1 MAVQGKKNFL
11 YLLELIIADATKY
24 RIWKQIL
31 RMLSLIV
38 FVWYFNRTN
47 FSTSEFP
54 QNSVINQSIL
64 WH

>member
-31 RMLSLIV
+31 IV
-38 FVWYFNRTN
+38 FVRYFNRTN
-47 FSTSEFP
+47 FSISEFP